1 MPANNKDFKVG
12 QVPVTFEM
20 SAKDGS
26 WSGSHTFMS
35 KSAEHAKS
43 QAKDT
48 GYNVDSEGKI
58 G

>member
-1 MPANNKDFKVG
+1 MSRNNKDFKVG

-35 KSAEHAKS
+35 TSSENAKA
-43 QAKDT
+43 QARDT